1 MTVPAAENL
10 RRQTASDPWS
20 DVAIEAAADLLDAI
34 DALTGDYVRSIDGA
48 HEQHPEWEP
57 QPIVQGFAHAC
68 REVQRLLHPAPKED
82 K

>member
-20 DVAIEAAADLLDAI
+20 DVAIEAAADPLDAI
-34 DALTGDYVRSIDGA
+34 DALHQPDSDGDICD
-48 HEQHPEWEP
+48 QCLFEWP
-57 QPIVQGFAHAC
+57 CPTA
-68 REVQRLLHPAPKED
+68 RLLHPTRKED